1 MEIFFA
7 AGKSIKAKCCLL
19 LGFARFFFIW
29 VASGNNESSLSR
41 EEFLGNEKTLRPAKW
56 LTEESKRE
64 KNRGVHWLVITL
76 LPSDKTEMY
85 KIQVL
90 P

>member
-41 EEFLGNEKTLRPAKW
+41 EFLGNEKTLRPAKW
-56 LTEESKRE
+56 LTQESKRE

-85 KIQVL
+85 KIQAL

>member
-56 LTEESKRE
+56 LTEE